1 MWNLNPILLTRLG
14 VSDHGTTQVKP
25 MVLESRAESLLFKE
39 KKKRWEGGKKK
50 IPYAEQKMMSKIA
63 KSRMQVL
70 GLSFGESMETM

>member
-25 MVLESRAESLLFKE
+25 MVLESRAESLLFKG
-39 KKKRWEGGKKK
+39 WEGGKKK

-63 KSRMQVL
+63 NSRMQVL